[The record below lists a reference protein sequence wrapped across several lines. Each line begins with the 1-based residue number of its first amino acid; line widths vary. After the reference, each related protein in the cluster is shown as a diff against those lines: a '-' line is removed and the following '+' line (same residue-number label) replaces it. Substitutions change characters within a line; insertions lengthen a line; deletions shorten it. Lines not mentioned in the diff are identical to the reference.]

1 MQDNQNND
9 RISRNTWKASHY
21 GVGLCLLIAGF
32 LLGRVFFP
40 GQISKPIIVEREKRV
55 EIPVERIVEKK
66 VPVEV
71 VKYTDRVVEK
81 RVEVPVERIVVKR
94 VEVPVER
101 IVYRDIVVGAGG
113 VRSNVDLAAW
123 RSLSKGQSKSQV
135 IAALGHPVRVRTWN
149 GAYEEWYYA
158 NQMASAT
165 VTFFNEGVYA
175 WSEP

>member
-1 MQDNQNND
+1 MKDNQDHD
-9 RISRNTWKASHY
+9 RITPGPWRASHY
-21 GVGLCLLIAGF
+21 AVGFCLLIVGF
-32 LLGRVFFP
+32 LLGRIFFP
-40 GQISKPIIVEREKRV
+40 VQVSKPVIVEREKRV

-101 IVYRDIVVGAGG
+101 IVYRDIVGVLDG
-113 VRSNVDLAAW
+113 VRANVDLAAW
-123 RSLSKGQSKSQV
+123 RSLSKGQSKAQV

-165 VTFFNEGVYA
+165 VTFFNDGVYA

>member
-21 GVGLCLLIAGF
+21 GVGLCLLITGF

-40 GQISKPIIVEREKRV
+40 AEVSKPIIVEREKRV

-81 RVEVPVERIVVKR
+81 RVEVPVVRVVEKR

-101 IVYRDIVVGAGG
+101 IIYRDIVVGAGG

-123 RSLSKGQSKSQV
+123 RTLSKGQSKSQV
-135 IAALGHPVRVRTWN
+135 IAALGHPVRIRN
-149 GAYEEWYYA
+149 GSYEEWYYSDRF
-158 NQMASAT
+158 ASAS
-165 VTFFNEGVYA
+165 VTFFNDSLYS
-175 WSEP
+175 WNEP

>member
-1 MQDNQNND
+1 MQDDQPSQSAMV
-9 RISRNTWKASHY
+9 SRRFAHY
-21 GVGLCLLIAGF
+21 GLWTSLLVAGF
-32 LLGRVFFP
+32 VAGRVFFP
-40 GQISKPIIVEREKRV
+40 AEVSKPIIVEREKRV

-123 RSLSKGQSKSQV
+123 RTLSKGQSKSQV
-135 IAALGHPVRVRTWN
+135 IAALGHPVRIRN
-149 GAYEEWYYA
+149 GSYEEWYYSDRFA
-158 NQMASAT
+158 YAS
-165 VTFFNEGVYA
+165 VTFFNDSLYS
-175 WSEP
+175 WNEP

>member
-1 MQDNQNND
+1 MQDNHNYD
-9 RISRNTWKASHY
+9 RISRTPWKTSHY
-21 GVGLCLLIAGF
+21 GVGLCLLIVGF

-55 EIPVERIVEKK
+55 EIPVERVVEKE

-71 VKYTDRVVEK
+71 VKFTDRVVEK

-101 IVYRDIVVGAGG
+101 IVYRDIAVGAGG

-123 RSLSKGQSKSQV
+123 RTLSKGQSKSQV
-135 IAALGHPVRVRTWN
+135 ITALGHPVRIRN
-149 GAYEEWYYA
+149 GPYEEWYYSDRFA
-158 NQMASAT
+158 YAS
-165 VTFFNEGVYA
+165 VTFFNDCLYS
-175 WSEP
+175 WNEP

>member
-1 MQDNQNND
+1 MQDSQNHNQVSV
-9 RISRNTWKASHY
+9 RQWKASHY

-32 LLGRVFFP
+32 LLGRVFLP

-66 VPVEV
+66 VPFEV
-71 VKYTDRVVEK
+71 IKFTDRVVEK

-113 VRSNVDLAAW
+113 VRANVDLSAW
-123 RSLSKGQSKSQV
+123 RTLSKGQSKSQV
-135 IAALGHPVRVRTWN
+135 IAALGHPVRIRN
-149 GAYEEWYYA
+149 GSYEEWYYSDRFA
-158 NQMASAT
+158 YAS
-165 VTFFNEGVYA
+165 VTFFNDSLYS
-175 WSEP
+175 WNEP